1 MPLPRSLAPAAVLAA
16 SALLIAGCSAS
27 SADPASSSESTSSVE
42 IEDNNGTQTVATPPK
57 SVVALD
63 NRTFETLASWDI
75 PLSAAAVSL
84 MPDTISYTK
93 DDSVVDVG
101 LHTEPNL
108 EAIAAAEPD
117 LVINGQRF
125 SQHQD
130 AITELVPD
138 ATVIDLE
145 PREGKPFDEELI
157 RQTTAL
163 GEIFGKQDEAAV
175 LVDEFEASIE
185 RVKAAYDP
193 AETVMSVTTTGGE
206 IGYIAPSVGRT
217 FGPLYDVFGL
227 TPALDV
233 ADAGSGDQGDDI
245 SVEAIAASN
254 PNWMLVMDRDA
265 AVAADDPGYSPA
277 ADILENSEAL
287 ANVPAV
293 QNSQIV
299 YLPADA
305 YTNESIQTYTE
316 FFNAFADALEASA

>member
-1 MPLPRSLAPAAVLAA
+1 MPPLPPGRLRVGVVGAGKVGAVLGAALAAAGHLIVAASAVSDASLARVAALLPDVPVLPVDEVVAASDLVLLTVPDDALDSVVSGLAATAVWRPGQLALHTCGRAGLAPLAPAIDLGVGGMAVHPAMSFTGTAMDLARLRDCCFGVTA
-16 SALLIAGCSAS
+16 
-27 SADPASSSESTSSVE
+27 
-42 IEDNNGTQTVATPPK
+42 PPGL
-57 SVVALD
+57 V
-63 NRTFETLASWDI
+63 
-75 PLSAAAVSL
+75 AAAQALV
-84 MPDTISYTK
+84 MEM
-93 DDSVVDVG
+93 G
-101 LHTEPNL
+101 GEP
-108 EAIAAAEPD
+108 
-117 LVINGQRF
+117 
-125 SQHQD
+125 
-130 AITELVPD
+130 
-138 ATVIDLE
+138 
-145 PREGKPFDEELI
+145 
-157 RQTTAL
+157 
-163 GEIFGKQDEAAV
+163 V

-254 PNWMLVMDRDA
+254 PNWMLVRDRDA

-277 ADILENSEAL
+277 ADILEYSEAL